1 MTALLSIRDLTV
13 TYRHDGR
20 EVAALNHVSLDVT
33 AGERF
38 AIIGESGSGK
48 STLALAIAGLLPGS
62 SKVGGSIEWKL
73 PNLRSPHAFA
83 PPSVLPSLP
92 KLGISPTRGEIGS
105 SVAGTPPAALEFGE
119 SGNDS
124 AISPQVGEMSGR
136 TEGGATDRQP
146 ASLRDHTPLGG
157 RDIGFVFQDPSA
169 SLDPVMAVGEQIAE
183 VAHTHLGLTWSQ
195 SYAKAKALLERVRLP
210 DPDAA
215 LRAYPHQLSGG
226 QKQRVAIAAAIAAGP
241 KLLIADE
248 ATSALDTIVQAE
260 IVALIRQLVAED
272 GMTLL
277 FVSHDIALAADL
289 AERIAVF
296 QHGELVEFG
305 ATAQIVASPRHAYTR
320 ALLDAHL
327 GLDAEPLL
335 RQAGALR

>member
-1 MTALLSIRDLTV
+1 MTALLSIHDLTV
-13 TYRHDGR
+13 TYRRDGS
-20 EVAALNHVSLDVT
+20 EVAALKQLSLDIAT
-33 AGERF
+33 GECF
-38 AIIGESGSGK
+38 AVIGESGSGK
-48 STLALAIAGLLPGS
+48 STLALAVAGLLPASARIDGRIDWFLQS
-62 SKVGGSIEWKL
+62 
-73 PNLRSPHAFA
+73 
-83 PPSVLPSLP
+83 PPSS
-92 KLGISPTRGEIGS
+92 
-105 SVAGTPPAALEFGE
+105 
-119 SGNDS
+119 
-124 AISPQVGEMSGR
+124 
-136 TEGGATDRQP
+136 GATEHRP
-146 ASLRDHTPLGG
+146 LKSAAKPSHSPLGG

-169 SLDPVMAVGEQIAE
+169 SLDPVMAVGEQVAE

-195 SYAKAKALLERVRLP
+195 SYAKAKTLLERVRLP

-215 LRAYPHQLSGG
+215 LHAYPHQLSGG

-277 FVSHDIALAADL
+277 FVSHDIALAAEL

-296 QHGELVEFG
+296 RHGELVEFG
-305 ATAQIVASPRHAYTR
+305 ATAQIVATPRHAYTR

-335 RQAGALR
+335 QQAGASR

>member
-1 MTALLSIRDLTV
+1 M
-13 TYRHDGR
+13 
-20 EVAALNHVSLDVT
+20 AALNHVSLDVD

-62 SKVGGSIEWKL
+62 SKVGGSIEWFL
-73 PNLRSPHAFA
+73 PTFGAKA
-83 PPSVLPSLP
+83 PPSVLPD
-92 KLGISPTRGEIGS
+92 ISPSRGEIGS
-105 SVAGTPPAALEFGE
+105 FAVGSSPAKLEIGKGGDE
-119 SGNDS
+119 S
-124 AISPQVGEMSGR
+124 AISPLEGEMSGR
-136 TEGGATDRQP
+136 TEGGLTERKP
-146 ASLRDHTPLGG
+146 PLGG

-195 SYAKAKALLERVRLP
+195 SHAKAKALLERVRLP

-260 IVALIRQLVAED
+260 IVALIRKLVAED

-277 FVSHDIALAADL
+277 FVSHDIALAAEL

-296 QHGELVEFG
+296 RHGELVELG

-335 RQAGALR
+335 WQAGASR

>member
-13 TYRHDGR
+13 SYRRDGA
-20 EVAALNHVSLDVT
+20 EVAALKHVNLDVA
-33 AGERF
+33 AGERL

-48 STLALAIAGLLPGS
+48 STLALAIAGLLPAS
-62 SKVGGSIEWKL
+62 SRIDGCLDWFLPSSPSVGAK
-73 PNLRSPHAFA
+73 A
-83 PPSVLPSLP
+83 PPS
-92 KLGISPTRGEIGS
+92 EGS
-105 SVAGTPPAALEFGE
+105 VKE
-119 SGNDS
+119 
-124 AISPQVGEMSGR
+124 
-136 TEGGATDRQP
+136 RQP
-146 ASLRDHTPLGG
+146 SEFITRSTRTPLGG

-169 SLDPVMAVGEQIAE
+169 SLDPVMSVGEQIAE
-183 VAHTHLGLTWSQ
+183 VAHTHLRLTWPQ
-195 SYAKAKALLERVRLP
+195 SYAWAKTLLERVRLS

-277 FVSHDIALAADL
+277 FVSHDIALATEL

-296 QHGELVEFG
+296 RHGELVELG
-305 ATAQIVASPRHAYTR
+305 ATAQIIASPRHAYTR

-327 GLDAEPLL
+327 GLDAEPML
-335 RQAGALR
+335 RPAGASR

>member
-13 TYRHDGR
+13 TYRRDGSQ
-20 EVAALNHVSLDVT
+20 VAALNHVSLDVS

-48 STLALAIAGLLPGS
+48 STLALAVAGLLPRS
-62 SKVGGSIEWKL
+62 SKVGGSIEWFLLSFGAKA
-73 PNLRSPHAFA
+73 S
-83 PPSVLPSLP
+83 PSVLPD
-92 KLGISPTRGEIGS
+92 ISPSRGEIGS
-105 SVAGTPPAALEFGE
+105 FAVGSPPATLENGE
-119 SGNDS
+119 GGVES
-124 AISPQVGEMSGR
+124 AISPLEGEMSGR
-136 TEGGATDRQP
+136 TEGGLTERKPLKSAAKP
-146 ASLRDHTPLGG
+146 SHTPLGG

-183 VAHTHLGLTWSQ
+183 VAHTHLGLSWSQ
-195 SYAKAKALLERVRLP
+195 SRAKAKALLERVRLP

-277 FVSHDIALAADL
+277 FVSHDIALAAEL

-296 QHGELVEFG
+296 RHGELVELG
-305 ATAQIVASPRHAYTR
+305 TTAQIVASPRHAYTR
-320 ALLDAHL
+320 ALLNAHL

-335 RQAGALR
+335 QQSGASR

>member
-1 MTALLSIRDLTV
+1 M
-13 TYRHDGR
+13 
-20 EVAALNHVSLDVT
+20 AALNHISFDVA
-33 AGERF
+33 AGERL

-48 STLALAIAGLLPGS
+48 STLALAVAGLLPAS
-62 SKVGGSIEWKL
+62 ARIEGSIEWFL
-73 PNLRSPHAFA
+73 PSSPSFGAKA
-83 PPSVLPSLP
+83 PPSVLPD
-92 KLGISPTRGEIGS
+92 ISPARGEIALS
-105 SVAGTPPAALEFGE
+105 SPLSPIAGVGGKEPAVELP
-119 SGNDS
+119 
-124 AISPQVGEMSGR
+124 ISPQVGEMSGR

-169 SLDPVMAVGEQIAE
+169 SLDPVMAIGEQIAE
-183 VAHTHLGLTWSQ
+183 VAHTHLGLSWSQ
-195 SYAKAKALLERVRLP
+195 SYAKAKTLLERVRLP

-215 LRAYPHQLSGG
+215 LHAYPHQLSGG

-277 FVSHDIALAADL
+277 FVSHDIALAAEL

-296 QHGELVEFG
+296 RHGELVEFG
-305 ATAQIVASPRHAYTR
+305 ATAQIIASPRHAYTR

-335 RQAGALR
+335 QQAGASR

>member
-1 MTALLSIRDLTV
+1 TALLSIRDLTV
-13 TYRHDGR
+13 SYRRDGGVVTALKNISFN
-20 EVAALNHVSLDVT
+20 VA
-33 AGERF
+33 AGERL

-48 STLALAIAGLLPGS
+48 STLALAIAGLLPAS
-62 SKVGGSIEWKL
+62 SLITGNIERPGL
-73 PNLRSPHAFA
+73 SNGL
-83 PPSVLPSLP
+83 
-92 KLGISPTRGEIGS
+92 
-105 SVAGTPPAALEFGE
+105 VA
-119 SGNDS
+119 
-124 AISPQVGEMSGR
+124 
-136 TEGGATDRQP
+136 
-146 ASLRDHTPLGG
+146 G

-169 SLDPVMAVGEQIAE
+169 SLDPVMAVGRQIAE
-183 VAHTHLGLTWSQ
+183 VSYTHLGLSWSQ
-195 SYAKAKALLERVRLP
+195 ACTKAKTLLERVRLP

-215 LRAYPHQLSGG
+215 MRAFPHQLSGG

-260 IVALIRQLVAED
+260 IAALIRQLVAED

-277 FVSHDIALAADL
+277 FISHDIALATEL

-296 QHGELVEFG
+296 RYGELVELG
-305 ATAQIVASPRHAYTR
+305 ATAQIINAPRHAYTR

-335 RQAGALR
+335 GRPAVGITA